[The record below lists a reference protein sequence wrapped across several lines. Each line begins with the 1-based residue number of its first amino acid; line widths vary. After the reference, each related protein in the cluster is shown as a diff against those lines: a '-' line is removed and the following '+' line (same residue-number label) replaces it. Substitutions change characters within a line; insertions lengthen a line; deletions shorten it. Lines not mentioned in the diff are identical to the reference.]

1 MVDELKQGEF
11 YMDPNGVPMPKR
23 SLHEHQYTVD
33 QLREMKQK
41 YLMENVINCGY
52 DPTEFAQ
59 FMEYKMC
66 KCLSFSYCSKLL
78 SSSSCTA
85 PRRERQLAFD
95 NLLREL

>member
-1 MVDELKQGEF
+1 MVDELKDGEF

-23 SLHEHQYTVD
+23 SLHEHQYTVE

-59 FMEYKMC
+59 FMEYKMG
-66 KCLSFSYCSKLL
+66 KYLSLLL
-78 SSSSCTA
+78 SLS
-85 PRRERQLAFD
+85 PAFSVAIALSLHG
-95 NLLREL
+95 LLFKASATCQ